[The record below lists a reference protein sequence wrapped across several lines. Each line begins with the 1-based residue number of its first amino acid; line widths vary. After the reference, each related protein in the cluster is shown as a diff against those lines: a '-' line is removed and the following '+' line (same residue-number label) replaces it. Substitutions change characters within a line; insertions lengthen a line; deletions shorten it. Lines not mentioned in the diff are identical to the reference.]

1 MRVQSTSRQVVHLA
15 EFRPREILC
24 FHLGWEGFCN
34 PGSVVLLCERHTA
47 RQETYQVFLTRLVMT
62 ALGHKIE
69 AQAIADGGYQRALER
84 LAQNSPGAVDALEMA
99 GVHFASPKPRTRMGG
114 VTARRWPS
122 ARLWAPPIPL
132 LARGLGQWDVHSKRP
147 PEGGVSGSDRKPGD
161 RNRYAPRLF
170 F

>member
-24 FHLGWEGFCN
+24 FHLGWEGFCH

-84 LAQNSPGAVDALEMA
+84 LVQNSPGAVDALEMA

-122 ARLWAPPIPL
+122 CAVVGTTYPTPRAGVGSMGCAQQKTAR
-132 LARGLGQWDVHSKRP
+132 RRSQWLR
-147 PEGGVSGSDRKPGD
+147 
-161 RNRYAPRLF
+161 
-170 F
+170 